1 MIGPDARR
9 TSPMVTTAT
18 PIGHRTMAR
27 VRRRLIPFLA
37 TMYFVAYLDRVN
49 VGFAALQMNAALG
62 LSSQVF
68 GLGAGIFFL
77 GYFLFEI
84 PSNYALARVGARIW
98 IARIAI
104 VWGIVSVTM
113 LFITGPRSFY
123 AMRFLLGAAE
133 AGFFPGIVLY
143 FTFWFPAPERAKA
156 VAQFSTA
163 SMVAGIVGAPL
174 SGVLLSLRGA
184 GGLDGWQ
191 WLFLVEG
198 LPAIALGVVALWYLT
213 DTPAQARWLSD
224 EERAWLVEA
233 MRCDRADTSRP
244 AAHSLRAGLL
254 DPIVWRL
261 ALSLFLVVTSG
272 YGFSFFLPQIVKAF
286 SGLSDLAVGI
296 VSAIPFFVAAIGM
309 VTVAAHS
316 DRTGER
322 RRHVAACGCLAA
334 AGLACASFVA
344 SPLQRFAALSIA
356 AIGLYSFTP
365 PFWSLP
371 TAFLRGDAAAA
382 GIAFINATG
391 NLGGFLGP
399 YVMGWMKDATGDYL
413 VGLRLLATAAL
424 VSGVVVFLGT
434 RTVSRATAETR
445 RYRSAPS

>member
-1 MIGPDARR
+1 
-9 TSPMVTTAT
+9 VTD
-18 PIGHRTMAR
+18 PIGSRTMAR
-27 VRRRLIPFLA
+27 VRWRLLPFLA

-49 VGFAALQMNAALG
+49 VGFAALQMNTALG
-62 LSSQVF
+62 LSSRVF
-68 GLGAGIFFL
+68 GLGAGIFFF
-77 GYFLFEI
+77 GYFLFEV

-104 VWGIVSVTM
+104 VWGIVSVAM
-113 LFITGPRSFY
+113 MFIAGPRSFFVT
-123 AMRFLLGAAE
+123 RFLLGAAE

-143 FTFWFPAPERAKA
+143 FTYWFPGPERAKA
-156 VAQFSTA
+156 LAQFSTA
-163 SMVAGIVGAPL
+163 SMAAGIVGAPL

-184 GGLDGWQ
+184 AGLDGWQ

-198 LPAIALGVVALWYLT
+198 LPAIGLGIIALWSLT
-213 DTPAQARWLSD
+213 DTPERARWLSD
-224 EERAWLVEA
+224 DERAWLVDA
-233 MRCDRADTSRP
+233 MRRDRADTSRP

-286 SGLSDLAVGI
+286 SGLSDLGVGI
-296 VSAIPFFVAAIGM
+296 VSAVPFFVAAIGM

-322 RRHVAACGCLAA
+322 RGHVAACGCLAA
-334 AGLACASFVA
+334 IGLAMASIVS
-344 SPLQRFAALSIA
+344 SPLGRFAALSVA

-399 YVMGWMKDATGDYL
+399 YVMGWMREATGDYL
-413 VGLRLLATAAL
+413 IGLRLLATAAL
-424 VSGVVVFLGT
+424 ISGLFVFLGT
-434 RTVSRATAETR
+434 REVTPATAETPP
-445 RYRSAPS
+445 YRSAPS

>member
-1 MIGPDARR
+1 VSREL
-9 TSPMVTTAT
+9 VTTSDQ
-18 PIGHRTMAR
+18 IGHRTMAR

-104 VWGIVSVTM
+104 VWGIVSVAM
-113 LFITGPRSFY
+113 LLITGPRSFF

-143 FTFWFPAPERAKA
+143 FTYWFPAPERAKA

-163 SMVAGIVGAPL
+163 SMAAGIVGAPL
-174 SGVLLSLRGA
+174 SGVLLSMRGA
-184 GGLDGWQ
+184 GALDGWQ

-213 DTPAQARWLSD
+213 DTPERAYWLSD

-233 MRCDRADTSRP
+233 MRRDRADTTRP
-244 AAHSLRAGLL
+244 PAHSLRAGLL
-254 DPIVWRL
+254 DPVVWRL

-286 SGLSDLAVGI
+286 SGLSDLGVGI
-296 VSAIPFFVAAIGM
+296 VTAVPFLVAAIGM

-322 RRHVAACGCLAA
+322 RGHVAACGCLAA
-334 AGLACASFVA
+334 AGLATASIVA
-344 SPLQRFAALSIA
+344 SPVERFAALSIA

-413 VGLRLLATAAL
+413 IGLRLLATAAMI
-424 VSGVVVFLGT
+424 SGVFVFIGAREVT
-434 RTVSRATAETR
+434 AATAETPP
-445 RYRSAPS
+445 YRSAPS